1 MDSQRSSELSNR
13 TKLSYQTI
21 AQRSGLSIST
31 VSRVFNK
38 SASVSEEKRERVVR
52 ALQELGAD
60 VQQLDL
66 KPIPRNN
73 LILFNVPSLK
83 NPFYSPIIE
92 SARRSARRFGYNMLV
107 SENELSPSSLPDFLS
122 LLKTTRAAGVI
133 LTNAIV
139 PECVERIRE
148 SVPVVTCCES
158 STALDVPYVTI
169 DDESASEDAVKYLL
183 SLGRRRIA
191 MINGP
196 EDFKYAR
203 ERYKGYCQA
212 LRSQGLCV
220 DDSLVCSVGVD
231 MDYDMA
237 KAHAGRMLSRAER
250 PDAFFCISDVLASAA
265 IKASVEAGLDVPRDI
280 AVVGFDNIQIS
291 QIMNPTITTV
301 SQPVVQLGT
310 IAVELLLKVIGG
322 ERDLIGSIHLG
333 CELVIRESTA
343 TFR

>member
-1 MDSQRSSELSNR
+1 MGNK
-13 TKLSYQTI
+13 TGLSYQMI
-21 AQRSGLSIST
+21 AEKSGLSIAT

-38 SASVSEEKRERVVR
+38 SGSVSSEKRERVIG

-60 VQQLDL
+60 LRELDL

-73 LILFNVPSLK
+73 LLIFNVPSLK

-92 SARRSARRFGYNMLV
+92 SARHSAQRFGYNLLV
-107 SENELSPSSLPDFLS
+107 SEAEITFSSLPSFLS
-122 LLKTTRAAGVI
+122 MLKTTRSAGVI

-139 PECVERIRE
+139 PECIESIRQ
-148 SVPVVTCCES
+148 VLPVVTCCES
-158 STALDVPYVTI
+158 SNAVDVPYVTI

-196 EDFKYAR
+196 SEFKYAR
-203 ERYKGYCQA
+203 ERYRGYCNA
-212 LRSQGLCV
+212 LASQGIAV
-220 DDSLVCSVGVD
+220 DEALVCSVGVD

-237 KAHAGRMLSRAER
+237 KAHALRMLEGEKR
-250 PDAFFCISDVLASAA
+250 PDAFFCISDVLAAA
-265 IKASVEAGLDVPRDI
+265 VVRAASEVSLRVPQDV

-301 SQPVVQLGT
+301 TQPVAQMGT
-310 IAVELLLKVIGG
+310 IAVELLLKAMGRESG
-322 ERDLIGSIHLG
+322 LIGSIHLG
-333 CELVIRESTA
+333 CELVIRESSA